1 MAGRAAPIHGAME
14 PPKEISLAGKLPS
27 VLLRSGEDR
36 RVRDGHPWAF
46 SNEILMDPETKALP
60 PGSLAILRAPSGEAL
75 GLATFNPHSLIAAR
89 VLTSNPEATVDA
101 LFLGRRL
108 AQAAALRDRLIG
120 VPYYRLIHAEAD
132 GLPGVIVDRFG
143 DALVVQVNSAGMDRL
158 TAVLLEALEA
168 ELSPK
173 TIVLK
178 NDSPVRELEGLTRE
192 VVVAKGSLGGEAAGT
207 IELIE
212 NGAKFVADLSGGQKT
227 GWFYDQRDNRRFA
240 AHLAKGANVLDV
252 YSYSGGFGVLA
263 AKQGAKSVICVD
275 RSAAA
280 LDAARQAAKLNGV
293 DKIVSFEKSEA
304 FEALEKLGG
313 TSARKFDVVICDP
326 PAFVKNRKDLK
337 IGAQGYRKLVRLA
350 APLVARGGFLFV
362 ASCSHLV
369 DPPMFADQVRRGL
382 RDAQRTGR
390 ILLSSGAAFDHPV
403 HPGLPETA
411 YLKALTLQ
419 LD

>member
-1 MAGRAAPIHGAME
+1 VAR
-14 PPKEISLAGKLPS
+14 KLPS
-27 VLLRSGEDR
+27 VLLRAGEDR
-36 RVRDGHPWAF
+36 RVRAGHPWAF
-46 SNEILMDPETKALP
+46 SNEILMDAETKALP
-60 PGSLAILRAPSGEAL
+60 AGSLAILRAPGGEAL

-89 VLTSNPEATVDA
+89 LLTSNPEATVDA
-101 LFLGRRL
+101 HFFGRRL

-143 DALVVQVNSAGMDRL
+143 DALVVQVNSAGMDVL
-158 TAVLLEALEA
+158 APVLLEALDA

-178 NDSPVRELEGLTRE
+178 NDSPVRELEGLKRE
-192 VVVAKGSLGGEAAGT
+192 VVVAKGEAAGA

-212 NGAKFVADLSGGQKT
+212 NRAKFVADLSGGQKT
-227 GWFYDQRDNRRFA
+227 GWFYDQRDNRRFMA
-240 AHLAKGANVLDV
+240 GLAKDASVLDV

-263 AKQGAKSVICVD
+263 AKEGAKSVICID
-275 RSAAA
+275 RSQAA
-280 LDAARQAAKLNGV
+280 LDAAQQAARLNGV
-293 DKIVSFEKSEA
+293 DKVMSFQKGET
-304 FEALEKLGG
+304 FEALEKLNG

-326 PAFVKNRKDLK
+326 PAFVKSRKDLK
-337 IGAQGYRKLVRLA
+337 TGAQGYRKLVRLA
-350 APLVARGGFLFV
+350 APLVARGGFFFV

-369 DPPMFADQVRRGL
+369 DPANFADQVRRGL
-382 RDAQRTGR
+382 RDAERTGR
-390 ILLSSGAAFDHPV
+390 ILRSSGAALDHPV
-403 HPGLPETA
+403 HPSLPETA

>member
-1 MAGRAAPIHGAME
+1 MVQ
-14 PPKEISLAGKLPS
+14 KKLPS
-27 VLLRSGEDR
+27 VLLRAGEDR
-36 RVRDGHPWAF
+36 RVRAGHPWAF

-60 PGSLAILRAPSGEAL
+60 PGSLVILRAPGGEAL

-89 VLTSNPEATVDA
+89 VLTSNPEASVDA

-132 GLPGVIVDRFG
+132 GLPGVIIDRFG
-143 DALVVQVNSAGMDRL
+143 DALVVQVNTAGMELL
-158 TAVLLEALEA
+158 TPVLLEALEA
-168 ELSPK
+168 ELSPT

-178 NDSPVRELEGLTRE
+178 NDSPVRPLEGLKRGTT
-192 VVVAKGSLGGEAAGT
+192 VVKGDASQP
-207 IELIE
+207 IELVE
-212 NGAKFVADLSGGQKT
+212 NDARFVADLSGGQKT
-227 GWFYDQRDNRRFA
+227 GWFYDQRDNRRFMA
-240 AHLAKGANVLDV
+240 GLAKDASVLDV

-263 AKQGAKSVICVD
+263 AVRGAKSVVCVD
-275 RSAAA
+275 RSQPA
-280 LDAARQAAKLNGV
+280 LDAAQAAAALNGV
-293 DKIVSFEKSEA
+293 DTVVSFDKGEA
-304 FEALEKLGG
+304 FETLEKLAGQ
-313 TSARKFDVVICDP
+313 SFDIVICDP
-326 PAFVKNRKDLK
+326 PAFVKSRKDIK

-350 APLVARGGFLFV
+350 APLVARGGFFFA

-369 DPPMFADQVRRGL
+369 DPPLFSEQMRRGL
-382 RDAQRTGR
+382 RDAGRTGR
-390 ILLSSGAAFDHPV
+390 ILRSSGAALDHPV

>member
-1 MAGRAAPIHGAME
+1 
-14 PPKEISLAGKLPS
+14 LAQKKLPS
-27 VLLRSGEDR
+27 VLLRAGEDR
-36 RVRDGHPWAF
+36 RVRAGHPWVF
-46 SNEILMDPETKALP
+46 SNEILMDAETKALP
-60 PGSLAILRAPSGEAL
+60 PGSLVILRAPGGEAL

-89 VLTSNPEATVDA
+89 VLSSNPEASIDA

-108 AQAAALRDRLIG
+108 AQAAALRDRLVG

-143 DALVVQVNSAGMDRL
+143 DALVVQVNTAGMELL
-158 TAVLLEALEA
+158 TPVLLEALEA

-178 NDSPVRELEGLTRE
+178 NDSPVRPLEGLKRGTT
-192 VVVAKGSLGGEAAGT
+192 VVKGDVAQP
-207 IELIE
+207 IELSE
-212 NGAKFVADLSGGQKT
+212 NDARFVADLSGGQKT
-227 GWFYDQRDNRRFA
+227 GWFYDQRDNRRFMA
-240 AHLAKGANVLDV
+240 GLAKDASVLDV

-263 AKQGAKSVICVD
+263 AARGARSVICVD
-275 RSAAA
+275 RSQPA
-280 LDAARQAAKLNGV
+280 LDAAKASASLNGV
-293 DKIVSFEKSEA
+293 DSKVSFEKSEA
-304 FEALEKLGG
+304 FEALEKLNGK
-313 TSARKFDVVICDP
+313 SFDIVICDP
-326 PAFVKNRKDLK
+326 PAFVKSRKDIK

-350 APLVARGGFLFV
+350 APLVAKGGFFFA

-369 DPPMFADQVRRGL
+369 DPPLFAEQVRRGL
-382 RDAQRTGR
+382 RDAGRTGR
-390 ILLSSGAAFDHPV
+390 ILRSSGAALDHPV

>member
-1 MAGRAAPIHGAME
+1 
-14 PPKEISLAGKLPS
+14 LAGKLPS

-36 RVRDGHPWAF
+36 RVRSGHPWAF

-60 PGSLAILRAPSGEAL
+60 AGSLAILRSPSGEAL

-89 VLTSNPEATVDA
+89 VLTTNPEATVDA

-108 AQAAALRDRLIG
+108 AQATALRDRLIG

-158 TAVLLEALEA
+158 TPVLLEALEA

-173 TIVLK
+173 TILLK

-192 VVVAKGSLGGEAAGT
+192 VVVAKGEAAGA

-227 GWFYDQRDNRRFA
+227 GWFYDQRDNRRFTA
-240 AHLAKGANVLDV
+240 GLAKGANVLDV

-263 AKQGAKSVICVD
+263 AKEGAKSVICVD

-293 DKIVSFEKSEA
+293 DKVVSFEKSEA

-313 TSARKFDVVICDP
+313 TSARKFEVVICDP
-326 PAFVKNRKDLK
+326 PAFVKSRKDLK
-337 IGAQGYRKLVRLA
+337 TGAQGYRKLVRLA

-382 RDAQRTGR
+382 RDAERTGR
-390 ILLSSGAAFDHPV
+390 ILLSSGAALDHPV